1 MRKNRRGEMLA
12 GQKMRNT
19 VEDDKLEE
27 RRRGYGRKRETRGEC
42 GGEERVERKGG
53 KGVRMREDYE
63 KNRKE
68 NELEERR
75 GEKRQKDGR
84 RGKIGEEKTI
94 RT

>member
-1 MRKNRRGEMLA
+1 M
-12 GQKMRNT
+12 
-19 VEDDKLEE
+19 
-27 RRRGYGRKRETRGEC
+27 
-42 GGEERVERKGG
+42 ERKGG